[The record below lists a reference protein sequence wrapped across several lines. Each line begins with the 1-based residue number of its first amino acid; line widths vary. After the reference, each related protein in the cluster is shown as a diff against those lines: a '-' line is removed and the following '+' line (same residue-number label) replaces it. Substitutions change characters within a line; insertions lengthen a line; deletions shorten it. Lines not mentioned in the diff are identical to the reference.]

1 MAKLGIYVHIPYCL
15 KKCLY
20 CDFVSF
26 PKDSELSVDPD
37 SYCYR
42 VCKEI
47 EDTPEE
53 IRKRFTVDSVF
64 FGGGT
69 PSCIGTDQI
78 GRILL
83 AIKKYFKLS
92 EDAEISIEAN
102 PETVTMKKAENL
114 KALGFNRVS
123 MGVQSLDDKV
133 LEALGRVHSAA
144 KAIEAYGYLRQAG
157 FENINVDLMLGV
169 PGQSLNSW
177 KESLEKVIEL
187 SPEHVSFY
195 SLQIEEGTPFYE
207 GYKEGSL
214 EVPSWEENRAMYDVA
229 LDKLKRA
236 GYVHYEISNAA
247 KPGFSCR
254 HNIKYWTMK
263 PYLGFGTSAHSFMD
277 GKRFYNTDEL
287 EYQRVYEESESPEDE
302 VLDRMGDFVFTEL
315 RLINGIDLWQ
325 FKETFGKD
333 FEDVFGEALSDKGI
347 KPYLEMQSDEKGKLT
362 ALSLSRRGLDN
373 TNMVMQRFLEVLY
386 Q

>member
-1 MAKLGIYVHIPYCL
+1 MEYLGIYVHIPYCL

-42 VCKEI
+42 VCDEI
-47 EDTPEE
+47 EDTPEDIKE
-53 IRKRFTVDSVF
+53 KYTVDSVF

-83 AIKKYFKLS
+83 ATKKNFKLS

-102 PETVTMKKAENL
+102 PETVTLKKAENL

-169 PGQSLNSW
+169 PGQSLKSW
-177 KESLEKVIEL
+177 KESLEKVIAL
-187 SPEHVSFY
+187 SPEHASFY

-214 EVPSWEENRAMYDVA
+214 EVPSWEENRAMYDMA
-229 LDKLKRA
+229 LDKFKRA
-236 GYVHYEISNAA
+236 GYVHYEVSNAA

-254 HNIKYWTMK
+254 HNLKYWTMK

-325 FKETFGKD
+325 FKEVFGRD
-333 FEDVFGEALSDKGI
+333 FEEVFGEALSDEEL
-347 KPYLEMQSDEKGKLT
+347 KPYLKVQRDEKGKLT

-373 TNMVMQRFLEVLY
+373 TNMVMQRFLEALY